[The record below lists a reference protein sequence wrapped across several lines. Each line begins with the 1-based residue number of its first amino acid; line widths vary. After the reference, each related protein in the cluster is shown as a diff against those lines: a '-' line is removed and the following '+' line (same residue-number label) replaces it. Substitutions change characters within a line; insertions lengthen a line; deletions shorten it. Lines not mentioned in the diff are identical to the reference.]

1 MLNLVDVLTCKR
13 MMVYDGSAL
22 EYTTGLSGEV
32 YLNTQDI
39 LHVLQRETS
48 TIEYMDDLLYVLRKY
63 DCITK
68 AMAQYE
74 DIVLV
79 NYLYDNNINMDSI
92 VRLTEKLKLHK
103 LNKFLNEAQ
112 VNINRFGFY
121 NPFTKFDHY
130 DRRRN
135 QEKNLADTLDMD
147 AIREGAMNLGMY
159 EDQLYV
165 DVAEMISTV
174 VFGENLGDLRARFYM
189 YYEDRLSDYIT
200 DFEFDMVAYCCKL
213 VSYMLRYW
221 NVGLYGMEVFIRGA
235 LNEAVNSSN
244 VKDRN
249 RTTPMNE
256 SNTIQDIFNKATYGN
271 VDYEEDTPS
280 LKKRVHL
287 SDDEINE
294 FKKYM

>member
-13 MMVYDGSAL
+13 IMVYDGSKI

-32 YLNTQDI
+32 YLNTQD
-39 LHVLQRETS
+39 VLYVIQRETS
-48 TIEYMDDLLYVLRKY
+48 TVEYMDDLLYVLRKY
-63 DCITK
+63 NCITK

-79 NYLYDNNINMDSI
+79 NYLYDNNINIDSI
-92 VRLTEKLKLHK
+92 IQLSEKLKLHK
-103 LNKFLNEAQ
+103 LNKFLNE
-112 VNINRFGFY
+112 VKENINRFGFY
-121 NPFTKFDHY
+121 NPFTKFEHY

-135 QEKNLADTLDMD
+135 QEVNLADTLDME
-147 AIREGAMNLGMY
+147 AIREGAINLGMY

-165 DVAEMISTV
+165 DAAEMITTI
-174 VFGENLGDLRARFYM
+174 VFGENLGDLRSRFYM

-200 DFEFDMVAYCCKL
+200 DFEFDMVAYCCRL

-249 RTTPMNE
+249 RTTSMSE
-256 SNTIQDIFNKATYGN
+256 SSTIQNIFDKATYGYEK
-271 VDYEEDTPS
+271 YEEETPK
-280 LKKRVHL
+280 LKKRINI
-287 SDDEINE
+287 SDDDLDE